1 MSTNNLQDLRNIL
14 FDTIKEVRENK
25 IEIDKA
31 KMVNDLAQTIN
42 AQANILIKA
51 AETFGGVNSQGLFDT
66 EQKKLNR

>member
-25 IEIDKA
+25 IEIEKA

-51 AETFGGVNSQGLFDT
+51 AETFGGVNSQGLFEM
-66 EQKKLNR
+66 EQKKLNK